1 SHVIASVVPNCV
13 SYDPTFSFELT
24 VIVHEGLRRMVTNQ
38 EDVFYYITVMNE
50 NYAHP
55 GIEEVADKNAVANIL
70 KGMYLFKEGAKAKG
84 KKHVQLMG
92 SGTIF
97 REVIAAADLL
107 EADWGV
113 TADIWSCPGF
123 NELRRDGLDV
133 DRWNMLHPTETPR
146 VSHVEQCLNGREG
159 PVVAAT
165 DYMKVYAEQ
174 IRPFMPKGTTYRVLG
189 TDGYGRSD
197 TREQLRHHFE
207 VNRYWVTVAALKA
220 LADEGA
226 VKPTAVADAI
236 KKYGLDPNKPNP
248 VTV

>member
-24 VIVHEGLRRMVTNQ
+24 VIVHEGLRRMVTNR

-55 GIEEVADKNAVANIL
+55 GIEEVADKNAQANIL
-70 KGMYLFKEGAKAKG
+70 KGTYLSKEGAKPKG
-84 KKHVQLMG
+84 KTHVQLMG

-123 NELRRDGLDV
+123 NELRRDGLDT
-133 DRWNMLHPTETPR
+133 DRWNMLHPTEAPR
-146 VSHVEQCLNGREG
+146 LSHVEQCLKDREG
-159 PVVAAT
+159 PAIAAT
-165 DYMKVYAEQ
+165 DYMK
-174 IRPFMPKGTTYRVLG
+174 
-189 TDGYGRSD
+189 
-197 TREQLRHHFE
+197 
-207 VNRYWVTVAALKA
+207 
-220 LADEGA
+220 
-226 VKPTAVADAI
+226 
-236 KKYGLDPNKPNP
+236 
-248 VTV
+248 